1 MAHLL
6 ANLAFNTEIRAAIAH
21 QMTKAAESMT
31 YRVRSAR
38 CGDFSMPGTEFL
50 TCASDTESTAPSV
63 SRIVHRQTH
72 TEVPDDLEPLEL
84 ARPMGGVARALLDRP
99 GGVG

>member
-1 MAHLL
+1 MRRLFDAGHRISDLCK
-6 ANLAFNTEIRAAIAH
+6 R
-21 QMTKAAESMT
+21 
-31 YRVRSAR
+31 YRVHRAV
-38 CGDFSMPGTEFL
+38 
-50 TCASDTESTAPSV
+50 V
-63 SRIVHRQTH
+63 SHIVHRQTH